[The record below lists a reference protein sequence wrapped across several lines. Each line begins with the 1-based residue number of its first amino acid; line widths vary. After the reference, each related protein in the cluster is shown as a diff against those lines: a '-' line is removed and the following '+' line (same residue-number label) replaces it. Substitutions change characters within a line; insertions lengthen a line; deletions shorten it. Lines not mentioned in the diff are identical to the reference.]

1 LKRSP
6 RVLSRLRL
14 LALLLPFGALAAAPE
29 RSLSISLT
37 NPPSGEPIFGATE
50 LRAEVRAGAAPVQKV
65 EFYLDGLRVG
75 VVDKPP
81 YRLLVDAGQENTA
94 HKIEAVAYDASGA
107 TATASLRTG
116 AIQSDLQVDVALRQ
130 LFVTVDRGD
139 QPVTYLRKEAFEIFD
154 DGQRQGIITFARGD
168 IPFTAVLALDASG
181 SMIGSRLDT
190 ALDAARSFARSMK
203 PLDECKL
210 VLFADRVLQ
219 ETPFTGSPAI
229 LTLGMEN
236 IQAKGGTAINDTAYL
251 ALKRLEPRTGR
262 KVVILLTDGID
273 MESVLSMERA
283 QALARTDTVVLYWLQ
298 VQEGDYEIP
307 TAFSSWWHTEDE
319 HQRELNLLRKTVL
332 DSGGRID
339 TVHNV
344 KELPAALSRLLQ
356 ELRDQYV
363 LGYYPSKTRGSGTWH
378 DLEVRTKDRTLKVR
392 THRGYVEK

>member
-1 LKRSP
+1 M
-6 RVLSRLRL
+6 SRPSRALRPL
-14 LALLLPFGALAAAPE
+14 LALLPLLALGALAAAPGG
-29 RSLSISLT
+29 LSVNLT
-37 NPPSGEPIFGATE
+37 YPPAGEPVFGAVE
-50 LRAEVRAGAAPVQKV
+50 LRAEVRPGAAPVQKV

-81 YRLLVDAGQENTA
+81 YRLLVDAGQQNTE
-94 HKIEAVAYDASGA
+94 HKIEVVAYDASGA
-107 TATASLRTG
+107 TATASVRTG

-130 LFVTVDRGD
+130 LFVTVERGD
-139 QPVTYLRKEAFEIFD
+139 KPVLNLEKGSFEVYD
-154 DGQRQGIITFARGD
+154 DGDRQQVVTFARGD
-168 IPFTAVLALDASG
+168 IPFTAVLAVDASG
-181 SMIGSRLDT
+181 SMIGGRIDT

-203 PLDECKL
+203 RLDECKL
-210 VLFADRVLQ
+210 LLFSDRMLG
-219 ETPFTGSPAI
+219 ETPFTGSPTI

-236 IQAKGGTAINDTAYL
+236 VKARGGTAINDATYV

-307 TAFSSWWHTEDE
+307 AAFSSWWRKEDD

-339 TVHNV
+339 TVRSA
-344 KELPAALSRLLQ
+344 KELPAALDRLLQ

-363 LGYYPSKTRGSGTWH
+363 LGYYPSKTRGSGAWH
-378 DLEVRTKDRTLKVR
+378 DLEVKVRDRSMKVR